1 MQLASPITP
10 CAASSF
16 SIFRLSRFVMTIS
29 TPSLIRI
36 DHSVP
41 KVCADVA
48 SSPCTFLRRSI
59 SHYHLMLPGCMP
71 DHIRSSQINYTCA
84 AVSCKRSTAWKG
96 SMLQACFFI
105 TDDVGCY
112 PRMRTPHLKSSSTNR
127 GAALNAAY
135 VAARLSGASSAFDAA
150 PVLAPPE

>member
-48 SSPCTFLRRSI
+48 SSPCTFLHSFS
-59 SHYHLMLPGCMP
+59 SHFYVMLPGLHVTPCM
-71 DHIRSSQINYTCA
+71 
-84 AVSCKRSTAWKG
+84 
-96 SMLQACFFI
+96 LF
-105 TDDVGCY
+105 TDEV
-112 PRMRTPHLKSSSTNR
+112 HLCIDIMQR
-127 GAALNAAY
+127 E
-135 VAARLSGASSAFDAA
+135 RDM
-150 PVLAPPE
+150 